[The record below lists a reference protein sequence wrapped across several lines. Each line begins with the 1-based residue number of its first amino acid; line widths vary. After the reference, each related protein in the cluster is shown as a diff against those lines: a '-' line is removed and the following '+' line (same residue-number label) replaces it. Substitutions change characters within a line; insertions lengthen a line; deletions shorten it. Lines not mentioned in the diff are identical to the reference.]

1 MVFRSPP
8 NSNGL
13 AVCPSP
19 ANGQDQPTPNL
30 HFSLLYF
37 PFSMLVF
44 PFYHLGLIFSLCSCS
59 CSPRP
64 LSSRFITC
72 TVFWVYL
79 RTLAVFLR
87 HLAYSLVPRGRGVT
101 LIGMLFLCRAD
112 LAALCFAYVDSLS

>member
-59 CSPRP
+59 PRP

-87 HLAYSLVPRGRGVT
+87 HLASLVPRGRGVT